1 MQDKFKM
8 LKLENVKKK
17 GGYRGVFGG
26 FRLMHFSF
34 SFIQVYY
41 YENYEK

>member
-17 GGYRGVFGG
+17 RGYRGVFGG

-34 SFIQVYY
+34 IQVYY
-41 YENYEK
+41 YENYDK

>member
-17 GGYRGVFGG
+17 RGYWGVFGG

-41 YENYEK
+41 YENYDK